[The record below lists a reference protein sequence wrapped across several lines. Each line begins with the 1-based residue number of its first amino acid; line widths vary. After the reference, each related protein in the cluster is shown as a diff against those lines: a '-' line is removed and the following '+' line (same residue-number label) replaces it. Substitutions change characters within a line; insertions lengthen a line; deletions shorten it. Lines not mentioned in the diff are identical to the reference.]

1 MVTAAALATTAVAT
15 VAILDHLRGDA
26 ARAEVGDCLNDADAP
41 ARLRRVDCDHADA
54 AWVVAHRIGGVPEA
68 EFADPIH
75 REELCQAAVEW
86 EVAFWIAREPEAA
99 GDVMCLRPR

>member
-1 MVTAAALATTAVAT
+1 MSDTFRDSTREAVRRADVAPVDEAA
-15 VAILDHLRGDA
+15 
-26 ARAEVGDCLNDADAP
+26 E
-41 ARLRRVDCDHADA
+41 
-54 AWVVAHRIGGVPEA
+54 AWVRRLQEGISPEQEA